1 MTRSIFYMA
10 SSPTAF
16 ATRTRRRQ
24 IALRDSLGPRR
35 IVSDGMIGQCTYI
48 HTWHDWPMYKPLVWR
63 YSSSSL
69 RATGELKRQAPRS
82 LPPSLFAGH
91 SLTWL
96 IYVNETASPRAS
108 CGLGNNGEVHTAAHV
123 IYLDARISPTPQ
135 SLLPNHSCPL
145 CLPINPFQPALR
157 ASPSTILGNPS
168 GLRTAKQPARSP
180 LRLQADETVD
190 ELTRPAQLTCT

>member
-1 MTRSIFYMA
+1 MTRSSRSFFYMA

-35 IVSDGMIGQCTYI
+35 IVSDGMIGQCTHTCIHGMIGQCTYI

-108 CGLGNNGEVHTAAHV
+108 CGLGNNGEVHTATTGRCTRQ
-123 IYLDARISPTPQ
+123 LMSSTWTQ
-135 SLLPNHSCPL
+135 GSLQLPNHSCPTTL
-145 CLPINPFQPALR
+145 A
-157 ASPSTILGNPS
+157 PSVFP
-168 GLRTAKQPARSP
+168 
-180 LRLQADETVD
+180 
-190 ELTRPAQLTCT
+190 

>member
-1 MTRSIFYMA
+1 MTRSVFAEMTRSSRSFFYMA

-24 IALRDSLGPRR
+24 ITLRDSLGPRPV
-35 IVSDGMIGQCTYI
+35 VSDGMIGQCTYI
-48 HTWHDWPMYKPLVWR
+48 HTWHDWPVYKPLVWR

-108 CGLGNNGEVHTAAHV
+108 CGLGNNGEVHTATTGRCTRQ
-123 IYLDARISPTPQ
+123 LMSSTWTQ
-135 SLLPNHSCPL
+135 GSLQLPNHSCPTTL
-145 CLPINPFQPALR
+145 A
-157 ASPSTILGNPS
+157 PSVFP
-168 GLRTAKQPARSP
+168 
-180 LRLQADETVD
+180 
-190 ELTRPAQLTCT
+190 